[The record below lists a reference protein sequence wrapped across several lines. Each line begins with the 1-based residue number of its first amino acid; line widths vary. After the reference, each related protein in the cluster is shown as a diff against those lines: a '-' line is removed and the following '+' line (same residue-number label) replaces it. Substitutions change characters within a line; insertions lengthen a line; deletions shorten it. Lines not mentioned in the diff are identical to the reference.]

1 MREKKVTNFEDAL
14 ARHEKAVAE
23 LEAGELPLDKALSV
37 FEEGVSMARVCRE
50 RLDMAEQ
57 RVLLLQKNE
66 ETGETVEVPFEGI
79 GKVTAE

>member
-1 MREKKVTNFEDAL
+1 MSQKKVTNFEDAL
-14 ARHEKAVAE
+14 ARLEKAVAE

-50 RLDMAEQ
+50 RLDIAEQ